1 MKSRTLLRALL
12 GVIPIA
18 MVVAAVVAGAR
29 TAGPAAAHAPDH
41 VRHSQPVTSDEV
53 RPADATIGQDA
64 EPAAVPLDPAAAI
77 AVLAC
82 LAVLAFWGMWQ
93 SSHCCSGC
101 GYCPAWCR
109 CDELARRD
117 GR

>member
-1 MKSRTLLRALL
+1 
-12 GVIPIA
+12 

-29 TAGPAAAHAPDH
+29 TAGPMAAAAHAPDH
-41 VRHSQPVTSDEV
+41 VRTSQPVTSDEV
-53 RPADATIGQDA
+53 RPADAIIGQDA
-64 EPAAVPLDPAAAI
+64 EPAAVPLDPATVI

-82 LAVLAFWGMWQ
+82 LAVLAFWGTWQ
-93 SSHCCSGC
+93 SSHRCSGC

-109 CDELARRD
+109 CDDLAGRD